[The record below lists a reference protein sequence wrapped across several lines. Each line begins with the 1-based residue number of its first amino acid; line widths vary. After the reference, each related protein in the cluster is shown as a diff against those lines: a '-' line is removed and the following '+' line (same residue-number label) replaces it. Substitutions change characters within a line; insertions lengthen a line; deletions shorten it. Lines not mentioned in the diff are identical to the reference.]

1 MHEASRAPIF
11 RKYLL
16 HADSRQ
22 RFSIVSLVWGRDP
35 ATPVHDHLVRAL
47 IGVPRGA
54 EIAQR
59 YRVAAGGEVVEAGAR
74 KRLVA
79 GAVDAVSPRVG
90 DIHRA
95 GNAAGNAFGD
105 RTSISIHVYG
115 GSIGAPGRSVYP
127 GSAGRKQFVSGCP
140 NDVLPNIWKVSKESP
155 IS

>member
-1 MHEASRAPIF
+1 VHHHP
-11 RKYLL
+11 
-16 HADSRQ
+16 
-22 RFSIVSLVWGRDP
+22 VW
-35 ATPVHDHLVRAL
+35 AL
-47 IGVPRGA
+47 IGRLRGA

-59 YRVAAGGEVVEAGAR
+59 YRVAAGGEVIEAGAP

-95 GNAAGNAFGD
+95 GNAFGD
-105 RTSISIHVYG
+105 RTSMSIHVYG

-127 GSAGRKQFVSGCP
+127 GSAGRKQCVSGYS
-140 NDVLPNIWKVSKESP
+140 NDVLPNIWNVSKESP